1 MLNPFPRI
9 LLTTIK
15 QKNFK
20 KWKNE
25 LYSSPKN
32 SLMMLARGLMA
43 LIRCQVI
50 TKPKSLHLHAGTWLP
65 S

>member
-1 MLNPFPRI
+1 MDYI
-9 LLTTIK
+9 DHDAEKT
-15 QKNFK
+15 FK

-32 SLMMLARGLMA
+32 SLMMLARRPMA

-50 TKPKSLHLHAGTWLP
+50 TKPKSLCSHARTVVANLV
-65 S
+65 